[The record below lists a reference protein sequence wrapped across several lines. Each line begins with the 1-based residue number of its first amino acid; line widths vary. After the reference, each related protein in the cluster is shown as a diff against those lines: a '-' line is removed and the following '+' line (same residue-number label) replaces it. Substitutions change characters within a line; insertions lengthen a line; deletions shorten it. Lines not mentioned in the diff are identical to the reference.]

1 MSKLDFRT
9 INSQI
14 PGLDE
19 TAVRESLARLSVVA
33 KPLKGLGVLEDF
45 VTRIAGVVGTARFSI
60 EKRALV
66 VMCSD
71 NGVVSRRVTQT
82 DESVTSIVA
91 ANLANGRSAA
101 NLMAR
106 RANCDVIPVDMGI
119 KNPPPSPPLL
129 NRRIAAGTNDFT
141 TGSAMTRE
149 QAVRAVETGIEL
161 ARKCKMSNYSI
172 IAAGEMGIGNTTT
185 SAAVASVLLGCPPEE
200 ITGRGAGLSSKGLE
214 RKIAAIRRG
223 ISVNSPDP
231 DDPLD
236 VLAKLGG
243 FDIAGLTGLFIGG
256 SLCRLPVVIDGV
268 VSAVAALAASRLC
281 PGCAGAMIPSHLS
294 AEPAARKIFE
304 ELHLKPPIQAGLH
317 LGEGTGALCLFP
329 LLDMAMSVYDGPVFS
344 DLGMDAYKPQ
354 V

>member
-1 MSKLDFRT
+1 MSELDFRK

-19 TAVRESLARLSVVA
+19 TAVKESLARWNVVA
-33 KPLKGLGVLEDF
+33 KPLRGLGVLEDF

-66 VMCSD
+66 VLCAD
-71 NGVVSRRVTQT
+71 NGIVAQGVAQI

-91 ANLANGRSAA
+91 ASLANGRSAA

-119 KNPPPSPPLL
+119 KNPPPSPRLL

-141 TGSAMTRE
+141 TGPAMTRE
-149 QAVRAVETGIEL
+149 QAIRAIETGIEL
-161 ARKCKMSNYSI
+161 ARECKMSDYSI
-172 IAAGEMGIGNTTT
+172 IAGGEMGIGNTTT
-185 SAAVASVLLGCPPEE
+185 SAAIASVLLDCPPEKM
-200 ITGRGAGLSSKGLE
+200 TGRGAGLSTGGLE
-214 RKIAAIRRG
+214 RKIAAIRLG
-223 ISVNSPDP
+223 ISVNSPNP

-236 VLAKLGG
+236 VLSKLGG
-243 FDIAGLTGLFIGG
+243 FDIAGLAGLFIGG

-268 VSAVAALAASRLC
+268 VSAIAALVASRLC
-281 PGCAGAMIPSHLS
+281 PACVCAMLPSHLS

-304 ELHLKPPIQAGLH
+304 ELRLKPPIQADMH

-354 V
+354 I

>member
-1 MSKLDFRT
+1 MSELDFRK

-14 PGLDE
+14 PGLDGV
-19 TAVRESLARLSVVA
+19 AVKESLARLSTVA

-45 VTRIAGVVGTARFSI
+45 VTRIAGVVGASSFSI

-66 VMCSD
+66 VLCAD
-71 NGVVSRRVTQT
+71 NGVVARGVAQT

-91 ANLANGRSAA
+91 VNLAEGRSAA

-119 KNPPPSPPLL
+119 KNPPLAPRLL
-129 NRRIAAGTNDFT
+129 NRRIVAGTNDFT
-141 TGSAMTRE
+141 VGPAMTRE
-149 QAVRAVETGIEL
+149 QAVRAIETGIEL
-161 ARKCKMSNYSI
+161 ASECRKNGYSI
-172 IAAGEMGIGNTTT
+172 IAGGEMGIGNTTT
-185 SAAVASVLLGCPPEE
+185 SAAVASVLLDCPPEE
-200 ITGRGAGLSSKGLE
+200 ITGRGAGLSTDGLE

-223 ISVNSPDP
+223 ISVNSPNP

-236 VLAKLGG
+236 VISKLGG

-256 SLCRLPVVIDGV
+256 ALHRLPVVIDGV

-281 PGCAGAMIPSHLS
+281 PACKPAMLPSHLS

-304 ELHLKPPIQAGLH
+304 ELRLTPPIQADLH

-329 LLDMAMSVYDGPVFS
+329 LLDMAMAVYDGPIFS
-344 DLGMDAYKPQ
+344 DLGMKAYKPQ
-354 V
+354 I